1 MKTILFRAAILV
13 AATTVPISAAVVI
26 HDINSIP
33 LPSSSTISY
42 NGNAFQIT
50 NTDTT
55 VAANAVNGI
64 SDGVGASGVFG
75 ENLGTKGFGVYGY
88 VTAPGSTGVAGI
100 GGTSGEGLYGKGG
113 ANGVHGVSKVGQAG
127 RFEITGTT
135 NAHAAL
141 VVSTVGTGSA
151 GAFTASNFSTS
162 VDALT
167 ATTNGTGAGVNG
179 SSLGGDGVVGFA
191 NSPSSSFTNGVGVRG
206 RVNSIFGT
214 GVEGDGGSSG
224 IGVFGQGDTGVDA
237 AGGGTGVF
245 ATAGSSGDG
254 VQSQG
259 YFGVRA
265 FAAGLN
271 SSSYFADCDTQGFV
285 FIAQNGGGHVMSIDC
300 AGNAIFKGTVT
311 QNGNPKAITHGS
323 DGRAVVAYA
332 PRVSRPTMEDVGEA
346 QLVGGQAYVRL
357 DPAFA
362 HTVDAGAGYLVF
374 ITPNGESH
382 GLYTTQKSPSG
393 FLVRENAGGR
403 STIAFDYRIVAKPYD
418 SNAARLPAYAPPSM
432 HVRPPH
438 HAWRVR
444 KHA

>member
-1 MKTILFRAAILV
+1 MKAILFRAAILV
-13 AATTVPISAAVVI
+13 AVTTVPISAAVVI

-33 LPSSSTISY
+33 LPSSSTVSF
-42 NGNAFQIT
+42 NGNAFSIT

-100 GGTSGEGLYGKGG
+100 GGTSGDGVYGKGG
-113 ANGVHGVSKVGQAG
+113 TNGVHGISKLGQAG
-127 RFEITGTT
+127 KFELTGTT
-135 NAHAAL
+135 NSHTAL
-141 VVSTVGTGSA
+141 VATTAGTGSA
-151 GAFTASNFSTS
+151 GSFTAPSFSTTA
-162 VDALT
+162 DALSGL
-167 ATTNGTGAGVNG
+167 TNGGGAGVIGTSNF
-179 SSLGGDGVVGFA
+179 GDGVVGFS
-191 NSPSSSFTNGVGVRG
+191 NSPPTSGAFGVGVRG
-206 RVNSIFGT
+206 KVSSIFAT
-214 GVEGDGGSSG
+214 GVEGDGGSAG
-224 IGVFGQGDTGVDA
+224 TGVFGQGDTGVDA
-237 AGGGTGVF
+237 SGGSTGVF

-254 VQSQG
+254 VQAAG

-265 FAAGLN
+265 SGAGLN
-271 SSSYFADCDTQGFV
+271 SSSFFADCDTQGFV
-285 FIAQNGGGHVMSIDC
+285 MIAQNGGGHVMSIDC
-300 AGNAIFKGTVT
+300 AGNAIFKGSVT
-311 QNGNPKAITHGS
+311 QFGSPKAITHGS

-332 PRVSRPTMEDVGEA
+332 PRVSRPTIEDVGEA
-346 QLVGGQAYVRL
+346 QLRNGEAYVSL
-357 DPAFA
+357 DPTFA
-362 HTVDAGAGYLVF
+362 QTIDARAGYLVF
-374 ITPNGESH
+374 ITPSGESR
-382 GLYTTQKSPSG
+382 GLYTTHKSPSG

-438 HAWRVR
+438 HARRVS

>member
-1 MKTILFRAAILV
+1 M
-13 AATTVPISAAVVI
+13 I

-33 LPSSSTISY
+33 LPSSSTVSF
-42 NGNAFQIT
+42 NGNAFSIT

-75 ENLGTKGFGVYGY
+75 ENLGAKGFGVYGY

-100 GGTSGEGLYGKGG
+100 GGTSGDGVYGKGG
-113 ANGVHGVSKVGQAG
+113 TNGVHGISKLGQAG
-127 RFEITGTT
+127 KFELTGTT

-141 VVSTVGTGSA
+141 VASTVGTGSA
-151 GAFTASNFSTS
+151 GAFSASNFSAS

-167 ATTNGTGAGVNG
+167 ASTNGSGAGVNG

-191 NSPSSSFTNGVGVRG
+191 NSPSSSFTTGVGVRG
-206 RVNSIFGT
+206 KVNSIFGT
-214 GVEGDGGSSG
+214 AVEGDGGSSG
-224 IGVFGQGDTGVDA
+224 TGVFGQGDTGVNA

-285 FIAQNGGGHVMSIDC
+285 MIGQNGGGHVMSIDC
-300 AGNAIFKGTVT
+300 AGNAIFKGSVTQFGSPATVT
-311 QNGNPKAITHGS
+311 HRV

-332 PRVSRPTMEDVGEA
+332 PRVTRPTIEDVGEA
-346 QLVGGQAYVRL
+346 QLQNGQAYVRL
-357 DPAFA
+357 DSTFA
-362 HTVDAGAGYLVF
+362 QTIDARVGYLVF
-374 ITPNGESH
+374 ITPSGESR
-382 GLYTTQKSPSG
+382 GLYTTQKSPTG
-393 FLVRENAGGR
+393 FSVRENAGGR

-432 HVRPPH
+432 HVPPPH
-438 HAWRVR
+438 RAWRVR